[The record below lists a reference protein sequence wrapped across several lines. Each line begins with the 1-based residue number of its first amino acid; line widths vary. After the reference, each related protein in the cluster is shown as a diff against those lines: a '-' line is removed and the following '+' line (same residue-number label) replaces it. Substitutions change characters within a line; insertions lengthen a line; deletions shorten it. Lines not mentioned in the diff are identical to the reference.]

1 MPDIRLQDY
10 TAKIKDMIR
19 NVRLD
24 EAIAHSQHI
33 LRQYPKHIET
43 YCLLGEACLER
54 ELYREAI
61 EFFQRALS
69 ADPENLIARVGLGVI
84 YDEQGAL
91 PEALWQLERA
101 FELAPGNTEVRRE
114 LQRLY
119 ARHDGTERSRLRL
132 TRGALGRLYNRNGMY
147 ARAIGEFLT
156 VLRQDP
162 DQPDVRVA
170 LAEALWHE
178 GRKLD
183 AVEVCQ
189 ELVEAL
195 PNCLKANLILGE
207 VWTRGENEEEGQK
220 KLELAQEL
228 DPENRIAQ
236 EMMGR
241 SSPLPPE
248 EIFVPELEA
257 VPDRLDVAA
266 PEFGLAEVGVAAVA
280 AEELLPEVAAP
291 GEGEEELPEWLR
303 DMGMVGEEEL
313 AAEFEPEEAA
323 MAEDYT
329 EEAIPAEEMP
339 EWLQEVFEESE
350 GEEAVT
356 QPVEEAAPEGVPDE
370 GVDTVVAEVPA
381 AELEDEQIA
390 AIPEWLQ
397 ELVGEEAPSEP
408 AEGAIEGAPAAE
420 VAEEEEIVT
429 EELPSWQPVAA
440 AIAAEAAEEL
450 LAGEEEEVPVGG
462 EEVSEAEVATEVVP
476 GWQPEKAPVAVE
488 VEEVPVMDIVTA
500 EEEVSEPEVAEVE
513 VPEAEVPEAGE
524 PAWLR
529 DLEAPEEEVGPPPVA
544 EVVDGEVAP
553 TFEAEVAE
561 AEMPAWLRDL
571 EAPEEEEI
579 APPPMAG
586 VVEEEDVTERE
597 VARPEVSDE
606 EMPEWLRD
614 LGVPEA
620 EDIGPLPVLEEKEE
634 EAPTGAVV
642 PPSLLALVEAG
653 LLDESD
659 LASAMS
665 EMSNEALEAQRAE
678 DVPGWLQELMENGV
692 TPVHEEGAPVT
703 DARLVMQEAPDE
715 EVALPIVEAPVEE
728 APSAEEVVLPIVGAP
743 VEEAPVAE
751 DVVLPIIGTPIK
763 EAVPDEEALPVE
775 EVVLPIVGEP
785 VAEEPPVEEAAV
797 EEFAP
802 PVVEEPPVEE
812 ARPEV
817 EVAPPVM
824 EPPVEEEVGAPS
836 RVDELLEGL
845 EAKPRDYQ
853 ARLELARLYGG
864 EQDWASALTHYEKLV
879 SARRLLPD
887 VVGDLETMAEEGVER
902 ARVYQLLGDAFMQQ
916 DQLDKALGM
925 YRLARESLT
934 QR

>member
-24 EAIAHSQHI
+24 EAIAHGQHI
-33 LRQYPKHIET
+33 LRHYPKHIET
-43 YCLLGEACLER
+43 YCLLGEACLEM

-147 ARAIGEFLT
+147 ARAIGEFLA

-207 VWTRGENEEEGQK
+207 VWTRGENEEEGQE
-220 KLELAQEL
+220 KLKLAQEL

-248 EIFVPELEA
+248 EILLAELEA
-257 VPDRLDVAA
+257 IPDRLDLAA
-266 PEFGLAEVGVAAVA
+266 PEWGLAEAGVAALA
-280 AEELLPEVAAP
+280 AEELLSEVAAP
-291 GEGEEELPEWLR
+291 GVGEEELPDWLR
-303 DMGMVGEEEL
+303 DMGMVAEEEL
-313 AAEFEPEEAA
+313 AAETEEAA
-323 MAEDYT
+323 LAEAYS
-329 EEAIPAEEMP
+329 EEVISAEEMP

-350 GEEAVT
+350 GEEILS
-356 QPVEEAAPEGVPDE
+356 QPVEGAALEGILDE
-370 GVDTVVAEVPA
+370 GVDTVVAEMPA
-381 AELEDEQIA
+381 AEFEDQQVA

-408 AEGAIEGAPAAE
+408 GEEAIEGVPVAE
-420 VAEEEEIVT
+420 VTEEEEIVT
-429 EELPSWQPVAA
+429 EVVPGWQPEAA
-440 AIAAEAAEEL
+440 AIAEEAA
-450 LAGEEEEVPVGG
+450 GEPPIVEEEVVPVSG
-462 EEVSEAEVATEVVP
+462 EEVTEVVP
-476 GWQPEKAPVAVE
+476 GWQPEKAPVAEE
-488 VEEVPVMDIVTA
+488 VEEIPVMEMAAA
-500 EEEVSEPEVAEVE
+500 EEEAPELEG
-513 VPEAEVPEAGE
+513 PEEEM
-524 PAWLR
+524 PARLR
-529 DLEAPEEEVGPPPVA
+529 DLEAPEAEEIGPPLKA
-544 EVVDGEVAP
+544 E
-553 TFEAEVAE
+553 
-561 AEMPAWLRDL
+561 L
-571 EAPEEEEI
+571 
-579 APPPMAG
+579 
-586 VVEEEDVTERE
+586 VEE
-597 VARPEVSDE
+597 EVSDE

-620 EDIGPLPVLEEKEE
+620 EEIGPPPVLEEEE
-634 EAPTGAVV
+634 TSAEAAV
-642 PPSLLALVEAG
+642 PASLLALVEAG

-659 LASAMS
+659 LESAMS
-665 EMSNEALEAQRAE
+665 EMTHEALDAQRAE
-678 DVPGWLQELMENGV
+678 EVPGWLQEMMDNGV
-692 TPVHEEGAPVT
+692 TPVHEEGAPIT
-703 DARLVMQEAPDE
+703 DARLVTREAPAE
-715 EVALPIVEAPVEE
+715 EVPEWLREVREIPSEELPPAKEVALPIVEAPAGEP
-728 APSAEEVVLPIVGAP
+728 PSAEEVILPIVGA
-743 VEEAPVAE
+743 
-751 DVVLPIIGTPIK
+751 
-763 EAVPDEEALPVE
+763 PVE

-785 VAEEPPVEEAAV
+785 VVERPPVEEEV
-797 EEFAP
+797 EEPFAP
-802 PVVEEPPVEE
+802 PVVEEPFVEE
-812 ARPEV
+812 VPPAV
-817 EVAPPVM
+817 EVAPPFM
-824 EPPVEEEVGAPS
+824 EPLVEEEVGAPS
-836 RVDELLEGL
+836 RVDELVDGL
-845 EAKPRDYQ
+845 RAKPRDYQ
-853 ARLELARLYGG
+853 ARLELARLYGA
-864 EQDWASALTHYEKLV
+864 EQDWTSALTHYEKLV

-887 VVGDLETMAEEGVER
+887 VVEDLEAMAEEGKER
-902 ARVYQLLGDAFMQQ
+902 ARVYQLLGDAYMQQ

-934 QR
+934 KH

>member
-1 MPDIRLQDY
+1 
-10 TAKIKDMIR
+10 
-19 NVRLD
+19 
-24 EAIAHSQHI
+24 
-33 LRQYPKHIET
+33 
-43 YCLLGEACLER
+43 
-54 ELYREAI
+54 
-61 EFFQRALS
+61 
-69 ADPENLIARVGLGVI
+69 
-84 YDEQGAL
+84 
-91 PEALWQLERA
+91 
-101 FELAPGNTEVRRE
+101 
-114 LQRLY
+114 
-119 ARHDGTERSRLRL
+119 
-132 TRGALGRLYNRNGMY
+132 MY

-220 KLELAQEL
+220 KLKLAQEL

-248 EIFVPELEA
+248 EILLSELEA
-257 VPDRLDVAA
+257 VPDRLDVAT
-266 PEFGLAEVGVAAVA
+266 PEFGLAEAGVAAVA
-280 AEELLPEVAAP
+280 AEELLSEVAAP
-291 GEGEEELPEWLR
+291 GEGEEELPDWLR

-313 AAEFEPEEAA
+313 ATEFEPEEAA

-329 EEAIPAEEMP
+329 EEAISSQEMP
-339 EWLQEVFEESE
+339 EWLQEVFEESD
-350 GEEAVT
+350 GEQVVT
-356 QPVEEAAPEGVPDE
+356 PPVEEAAPEGVPDE
-370 GVDTVVAEVPA
+370 GMDTVVAEVPA
-381 AELEDEQIA
+381 AEPEDEQVA

-397 ELVGEEAPSEP
+397 ELVDEEAPSEP
-408 AEGAIEGAPAAE
+408 AEEAIEGAPAAE

-429 EELPSWQPVAA
+429 EELPGWQPGVAA
-440 AIAAEAAEEL
+440 VAAGVAAEL
-450 LAGEEEEVPVGG
+450 LGEEEEEVPVSG

-476 GWQPEKAPVAVE
+476 GWQPEKTPVAE
-488 VEEVPVMDIVTA
+488 EIEEVPVMDIVAA
-500 EEEVSEPEVAEVE
+500 EEEVPEAEVAEVE
-513 VPEAEVPEAGE
+513 VPEAEVSEEEVPD
-524 PAWLR
+524 WLR
-529 DLEAPEEEVGPPPVA
+529 DLDVPEAEEVGPPPVA
-544 EVVDGEVAP
+544 EEV
-553 TFEAEVAE
+553 EEEVIPAIE
-561 AEMPAWLRDL
+561 EEMPAWLRDL

-579 APPPMAG
+579 APPPMAE
-586 VVEEEDVTERE
+586 VVEEEDVTEPE
-597 VARPEVSDE
+597 VARPEVPDE

-614 LGVPEA
+614 LGVPDA
-620 EDIGPLPVLEEKEE
+620 EDFGPPPVLEEEEE

-642 PPSLLALVEAG
+642 PASLLALVEAG

-659 LASAMS
+659 LESAMS
-665 EMSNEALEAQRAE
+665 EMSDEALQAQRAE
-678 DVPGWLQELMENGV
+678 DVPGWLQELMDNGV

-728 APSAEEVVLPIVGAP
+728 APSGEEVVLPIVGPP

-785 VAEEPPVEEAAV
+785 VAEEPLVEEAPV

-817 EVAPPVM
+817 EEFGPPVVEKPPVEEAPPEEEVAPPVM

-864 EQDWASALTHYEKLV
+864 EQDWASALAHYEKLV
-879 SARRLLPD
+879 SARRLLPE
-887 VVGDLETMAEEGVER
+887 VVGDLETMAEEDVER
-902 ARVYQLLGDAFMQQ
+902 ARVYQLLGDAHMQQ
-916 DQLDKALGM
+916 DQLDQALEM

-934 QR
+934 KR